1 MTFHGKTH
9 TNGFPLNGSNA
20 NIKSLSVR
28 RASFKIQRLQAGVFY
43 VDSLNNIVSTAKKP
57 FPSTFDSRSVVAVN
71 YDGIRSLSECIYR
84 LGF

>member
-9 TNGFPLNGSNA
+9 TNGIPLNGSTA

-28 RASFKIQRLQAGVFY
+28 QPSFKIQRLQTGVFG

-57 FPSTFDSRSVVAVN
+57 FPSTFDSRSNKPNIV
-71 YDGIRSLSECIYR
+71 
-84 LGF
+84 